1 MPAFLQPL
9 RFAWSATRGHH
20 FRPWRSPLVR
30 WRIETYSGIPADKI
44 NLAAF
49 LKFCWRER
57 RELRRFL
64 FWTAAMRGHR
74 NRGRHPGISAQA
86 GP

>member
-9 RFAWSATRGHH
+9 RFAWSSTRGHH
-20 FRPWRSPLVR
+20 WRPWRSPLVR
-30 WRIETYSGIPADKI
+30 WRIETFSGVPAEDI
-44 NLAAF
+44 TLGLF
-49 LKFCWRER
+49 LRFCWRQR

-64 FWTAAMRGHR
+64 RWTAEMRAYR

>member
-9 RFAWSATRGHH
+9 RFAWSSTRGHH
-20 FRPWRSPLVR
+20 WRPWRSPLVR
-30 WRIETYSGIPADKI
+30 WRIETFSGVPAEDI
-44 NLAAF
+44 TLGLF
-49 LKFCWRER
+49 LRFCWRQR
-57 RELRRFL
+57 SELRRFL
-64 FWTAAMRGHR
+64 RWTAEMRAHR